1 MRHLLYIWL
10 MLLSYAGMQAQTD
23 SLDAARKRF
32 YADSVVWADTVGHWD
47 GEYYPGFSLD
57 TVVLMPTLYFSQM
70 SDWYKYNVLRRKVI
84 KVYPLA
90 KTMGDDLA
98 KLDQRLQKMS
108 PRQRRHYK
116 RLVERYV
123 REVFE
128 PQLKN
133 LTVTE
138 GRVLTK
144 LVYRQT
150 GMSVYD
156 FLKKY
161 KSGMSA
167 VWWQGLAKIYKIDL
181 KMKYDPVHSKD
192 DFWMEDI
199 LQRAFA
205 DDLLEKSNPKVEF
218 DYYALY
224 DKWMEKMPDYM
235 RRRRASLGKRKLF
248 SSLHRRDSIKKIR
261 ESRSRLSGNP

>member
-1 MRHLLYIWL
+1 MRRLLFIL
-10 MLLSYAGMQAQTD
+10 FIASGMLMQAQTD
-23 SLDAARKRF
+23 SLNAARERF
-32 YADSVVWADTVGHWD
+32 YADSVIWADTVGQID

-57 TVVLMPTLYFSQM
+57 TVVLMPDLFFYNMTDL
-70 SDWYKYNVLRRKVI
+70 YKYNVLRRKVI

-90 KTMGDDLA
+90 KTMGDDLE
-98 KLDQRLQKMS
+98 KLDERLQRMT

-161 KSGMSA
+161 KSGLSA
-167 VWWQGLAKIYKIDL
+167 VWWQSLAKIYKIDL

-205 DDLLEKSNPKVEF
+205 DDILERSESKVDF

-224 DKWMEKMPDYM
+224 DKWMDKMPDYM
-235 RRRRASLGKRKLF
+235 RNRRKLLSNRKLF
-248 SSLHRRDSIKKIR
+248 QYLHKIDSLKKSR
-261 ESRSRLSGNP
+261 QRRSRISGNP